1 MDSTLVIPDPKQPI
15 LDEPKSLGQITDD
28 ILSPLE
34 AKPTRMWWVA
44 FLISSAVMTLMPLCF
59 GYEVAVGIGTLG
71 DNKTV
76 GWGFYIINFVFWVGI
91 GHAGTL
97 ISAIL
102 YLLRQK
108 WRTTIARSS
117 EAMTLFA
124 VMCAGMFPALHTGR
138 PWFDYWM
145 FPYPNMQG
153 MLWPNFR
160 SPLLWDM
167 FAINTYFTI
176 SVVFWYTGLIP
187 DLASMRE
194 RANGLRKK
202 VLSIFSFGWDGSA
215 KSWHHYELVYLILAG
230 IATPLVLS
238 VHSVVSFDFAT
249 SLLPGWHSTIL
260 PPYFVAGA
268 ILSGFAMVLTLLVI
282 ARTTMKLEAYITMR
296 HIEAMCKVELLTGM
310 LVGLSYSLEL
320 FTAWYSGNQF
330 EAFLVNNRTM
340 GPYWWSFWIMVSCNV
355 LVPQLYWFKKM
366 RTNLVVVFIA
376 SLLVNVGMW
385 FERYV
390 IIVTSLHRDF
400 LPSSW
405 RMYWPTVIEWGV
417 MIGMF
422 GFFFTAFLV
431 FCRFLPVIAAA
442 EVKAEV
448 GVANSKKH

>member
-1 MDSTLVIPDPKQPI
+1 METTTVIPDPNRP
-15 LDEPKSLGQITDD
+15 LLAEPKGIAQVDDD
-28 ILSPLE
+28 ILGMLE
-34 AKPTRMWWVA
+34 NKPTKLWWLA
-44 FLISSAVMTLMPLCF
+44 LAITAPIMSLMPLSF
-59 GYEVAVGIGTLG
+59 GYEVATGIGTLG
-71 DNKTV
+71 VNKTV

-145 FPYPNMQG
+145 FPYPNFMG
-153 MLWPNFR
+153 SLWPNFR

-176 SVVFWYTGLIP
+176 SLVFWYTGLIP
-187 DLASMRE
+187 DLAAMRE
-194 RANGLRKK
+194 RAEGLRKK
-202 VLSIFSFGWDGSA
+202 VLSLFSFGWDGSA

-238 VHSVVSFDFAT
+238 VHSIVSFDFAV
-249 SLLPGWHSTIL
+249 SILPGWHTTIF

-268 ILSGFAMVLTLLVI
+268 ILSGFAMVLTLLII
-282 ARTTMKLEAYITMR
+282 ARKTMNLEAYITDA

-340 GPYWWSFWIMVSCNV
+340 GPYWWSFWTMVSCNV

-366 RTNLVVVFIA
+366 RTNMMVVFIA

-390 IIVTSLHRDF
+390 IIVTALHRDF

-405 RMYWPTVIEWGV
+405 RMFWPSIIEWGV

-422 GFFFTAFLV
+422 GFFFTAFLI
-431 FCRFLPVIAAA
+431 FIRFLPVIATA
-442 EVKAEV
+442 EVKAEI
-448 GVANSKKH
+448 GAYNSKKH

>member
-1 MDSTLVIPDPKQPI
+1 
-15 LDEPKSLGQITDD
+15 
-28 ILSPLE
+28 
-34 AKPTRMWWVA
+34 
-44 FLISSAVMTLMPLCF
+44 
-59 GYEVAVGIGTLG
+59 
-71 DNKTV
+71 
-76 GWGFYIINFVFWVGI
+76 
-91 GHAGTL
+91 
-97 ISAIL
+97 
-102 YLLRQK
+102 
-108 WRTTIARSS
+108 
-117 EAMTLFA
+117 
-124 VMCAGMFPALHTGR
+124 
-138 PWFDYWM
+138 
-145 FPYPNMQG
+145 
-153 MLWPNFR
+153 
-160 SPLLWDM
+160 M

-340 GPYWWSFWIMVSCNV
+340 GPYWWSFWTMVSCNV

-448 GVANSKKH
+448 GAANSKKH